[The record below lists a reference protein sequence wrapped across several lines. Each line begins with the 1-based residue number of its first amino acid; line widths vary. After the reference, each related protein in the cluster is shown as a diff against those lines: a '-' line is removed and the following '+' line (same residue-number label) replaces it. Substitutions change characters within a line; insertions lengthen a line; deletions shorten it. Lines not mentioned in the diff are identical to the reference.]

1 MGHLS
6 RKNCESEPQQAD
18 FSLCCPRICHPASC
32 PFCPSS
38 RRDPGAQEGDSVP
51 FPLGDTLQEHR
62 QEVAE
67 EKEEGERE
75 KRREKEGGGKW
86 SRENR
91 LWVQHWN

>member
-6 RKNCESEPQQAD
+6 RKNCESEPRQAN
-18 FSLCCPRICHPASC
+18 FSLCCPRVCHPALS

-51 FPLGDTLQEHR
+51 FPLRDTLQEHC
-62 QEVAE
+62 QGVAE
-67 EKEEGERE
+67 GKEEGERE

-86 SRENR
+86 SRENP